1 MTSSTSASEGNNIF
15 YEFNEIQSKDAE
27 KVNVTYEELLANV
40 NSTVG
45 KLSSSDSETDIG
57 MMMSDY
63 VAQELNYN
71 ENYTLRQL
79 YRIAEYYDISKRKKK
94 KTELIEEIVVF
105 ENQPENCEIV
115 NRRTTLWR
123 YMEEIKQDKYLSKF
137 LILE

>member
-1 MTSSTSASEGNNIF
+1 MTSSTSAYEGNNIF

-71 ENYTLRQL
+71 VNYTLRQL
-79 YRIAEYYDISKRKKK
+79 YRIAEYYDISKRKNK

-115 NRRTTLWR
+115 NRRATLWS

>member
-71 ENYTLRQL
+71 ENYTLKQL

-115 NRRTTLWR
+115 NRRATLWS

-137 LILE
+137 LILD

>member
-1 MTSSTSASEGNNIF
+1 MTSASSASESNNIF
-15 YEFNEIQSKDAE
+15 FEFNEIQKQE
-27 KVNVTYEELLANV
+27 HGNVSYEELLANV
-40 NSTVG
+40 NSTVEQ
-45 KLSSSDSETDIG
+45 LPNDSDMEIG

-71 ENYTLRQL
+71 ENYTLKQL

-94 KTELIEEIVVF
+94 KIELIEEIVVF
-105 ENQPENCEIV
+105 ENQAENCEIV
-115 NRRTTLWR
+115 NRRATLWS

>member
-45 KLSSSDSETDIG
+45 KLSSSDSDTDIG

-71 ENYTLRQL
+71 ENYTLKQL

-115 NRRTTLWR
+115 NRRATLWS

>member
-1 MTSSTSASEGNNIF
+1 MTSASSASESNNIF
-15 YEFNEIQSKDAE
+15 FEFNEIQKQE
-27 KVNVTYEELLANV
+27 HGNVSYEELLANV
-40 NSTVG
+40 NSTVEQ
-45 KLSSSDSETDIG
+45 LPNDSDMEIG

-71 ENYTLRQL
+71 ENYTLKQL

-94 KTELIEEIVVF
+94 KIELIEEIVVF
-105 ENQPENCEIV
+105 ENQAENSEIV
-115 NRRTTLWR
+115 NRRATLWS

>member
-1 MTSSTSASEGNNIF
+1 M
-15 YEFNEIQSKDAE
+15 
-27 KVNVTYEELLANV
+27 ANV

-71 ENYTLRQL
+71 ENYTLKQL

-115 NRRTTLWR
+115 NRRATLWS

>member
-1 MTSSTSASEGNNIF
+1 MTSSNEASESNNIF
-15 YEFNEIQSKDAE
+15 YEFNEIQKNSAK
-27 KVNVTYEELLANV
+27 VTYEELLANV
-40 NSTVG
+40 NSTVEQ
-45 KLSSSDSETDIG
+45 LPSDSDTEIG
-57 MMMSDY
+57 LMMSDY

-71 ENYTLRQL
+71 ENYTLKQL

-94 KTELIEEIVVF
+94 KTALIEEIVIF

-115 NRRTTLWR
+115 NRRATLWS

>member
-45 KLSSSDSETDIG
+45 KLSSDDETDIG

-71 ENYTLRQL
+71 ENYTLKQL

-94 KTELIEEIVVF
+94 KIELIEEIVVF

-115 NRRTTLWR
+115 NRRATLWS

>member
-71 ENYTLRQL
+71 ENYTLKQL

-115 NRRTTLWR
+115 NRRATLWS

>member
-1 MTSSTSASEGNNIF
+1 MTSSTSAYEGNNIF

-79 YRIAEYYDISKRKKK
+79 YRIAEYYDISKRKNK

-115 NRRTTLWR
+115 NRRATLWS

>member
-115 NRRTTLWR
+115 NRRATLWS